1 MDKAQLKQQILDVI
15 KGMSESERIAI
26 YLNGC
31 EHFSWLD
38 DMFFPMDKFDERE
51 GKRHFSEVYEHI
63 DAHDFSFND
72 DYYYL
77 DGCGYYRSFS
87 NIMDSYCAYV
97 LDDLIDYAI
106 DDEFDFGSPKIAE
119 VFEEVRS
126 GENE

>member
-1 MDKAQLKQQILDVI
+1 MDKAQLKQKILNVI
-15 KGMSESERIAI
+15 KGMSENERVAI
-26 YLNGC
+26 YQEGC
-31 EHFSWLD
+31 DCYNYVD
-38 DMFFPMDKFDERE
+38 DMIFPMDKFDERE

-106 DDEFDFGSPKIAE
+106 DDEFDFGSPKNCQS
-119 VFEEVRS
+119 F
-126 GENE
+126 

>member
-1 MDKAQLKQQILDVI
+1 MNKAQLKQKILDVI
-15 KGMSESERIAI
+15 KGMSESERVAI
-26 YLNGC
+26 YQKGC
-31 EHFSWLD
+31 DCYNYVD
-38 DMFFPMDKFDERE
+38 DMIFPMDKFDERE
-51 GKRHFSEVYEHI
+51 GKRSFSEVYEHI

-77 DGCGYYRSFS
+77 DGCAYYRSFS

-106 DDEFDFGSPKIAE
+106 DDEYDFGSPKIAK

-126 GENE
+126 EEK

>member
-1 MDKAQLKQQILDVI
+1 MDKAQLKQKILNVI
-15 KGMSESERIAI
+15 KGMSENERVAI
-26 YLNGC
+26 YQEGC
-31 EHFSWLD
+31 DCYNYVD
-38 DMFFPMDKFDERE
+38 DMIFPMDKFDERE

-106 DDEFDFGSPKIAE
+106 DDEFDFGSPKIAK
-119 VFEEVRS
+119 VFEEARS
-126 GENE
+126 EEK

>member
-1 MDKAQLKQQILDVI
+1 MDKVQLKQKILDALN
-15 KGMSESERIAI
+15 GMSESERVTI
-26 YLNGC
+26 YQEGC
-31 EHFSWLD
+31 DCYNYVD
-38 DMFFPMDKFDERE
+38 DMIFPMDKFDERE

-106 DDEFDFGSPKIAE
+106 DDEFDFGSPKIAK
-119 VFEEVRS
+119 VFEEARS
-126 GENE
+126 EEK